1 LWNLRTFQVRI
12 SKRTSLTHAVL
23 EQIEAT
29 PGTGAEMTVMSHS
42 PSGTFNSGSFIQAQL
57 EEVHRLKVQADHLH
71 VECMEMKMVLVD
83 ASQLRARGLEAFYG
97 RGLKEHK
104 MNLAD
109 VHRIRADVLAVCEPS
124 CSLPSANKDEQSS
137 MLAVLA
143 IACADISIKW
153 VWWARV
159 CAPSLRSMPNVLGNL
174 DRPNEATP
182 GDEAERQ
189 RMRHNA
195 LWLFLTCRVLVLS
208 REGDEARAPPQA
220 LAELWLATK
229 TATPFGIRQCRPGH
243 ERCVSILVA
252 PATLT
257 PAEAQPGA
265 QHDVESTTGGEAA
278 PLALEAAAAGS
289 NDEQGAARAATVPT
303 SGFSLRVAIGGSPTP
318 KANRTDASPIVART
332 STAQVALESGSKL
345 SPDRRRMHEQLQAW
359 AARSLLE
366 AYLALRPQAGYALN
380 ENDDFERTGVLSQL
394 LLIDQHV
401 REAGATTASAE
412 KPPPP
417 VWPARSAAR
426 LHASAAGE
434 PADEAARLDQ
444 GIEEVQGLP
453 LAWHVAPDFGSPAP
467 SPTAIRRSTAT
478 HLRSALKGEKDG
490 DAFGGGR
497 GLIRKRRS
505 LSQGSQP
512 VQLAEEQLQD
522 MLKRSLEKLQSR
534 LPEVLTKDDWAQK
547 QLAMA
552 MVRLT
557 TTGEDSHVSPM
568 MKKLT
573 RAAAKV
579 MGMNRAARRED
590 ITSKKV
596 EMLQGMH
603 NSRAKGATFRDVR
616 ESLNEPAQAL
626 IRASVER
633 RQLLRQ
639 MQVLQE
645 HHALLA
651 DERRMAE
658 AITMHRRVRQLQA
671 VNEAAIQRGDDT
683 FADVTLEIEAIFKIA
698 SAPAAVAAQLAA
710 EHGGTVDGALG
721 AVGEALRAKEATLR
735 ELGRAYQEAQVATIE
750 AARQWNDATKD
761 YAKSKKE
768 EEEVMVEELELVCNA
783 QVTSWQRQ
791 LCEAEHTQL
800 EYLFARLES
809 SGENA
814 APHQVHESSPS
825 RLVAWNRAAAEQKAK
840 NAEMLNGLSTAHA
853 EVATAAAAFA
863 EAAESAKAAAQTVGQ
878 LKESF
883 ERISSFLSVR
893 PKGNAAQWDKWLI
906 ILLDAAD
913 AVRSAQ
919 EEYAPHVPKPSV
931 TPDSSLAATPT
942 ARGSKSGAGKRG
954 APVGIVSAREKR
966 MAAEKA
972 ALVKAHADMAALE
985 KAAAERAASE
995 RAQRAEKAGRAAAE
1009 RAKTGDSGS
1018 DDEVLHRAEKRYR
1031 QQLDHAVDEMA
1042 RLVRECRGVRQA
1054 WEVEMLAL
1062 AREEEALLD
1071 RFGVAPKPR
1080 AKSREEEPA
1089 LGIDFGIAPSSAP
1102 IFQWS
1107 ELERVQVDEEAE
1119 ELAPPAFSP
1128 AAEELPLPPVPAPT
1142 PAPPSRVP
1150 TPPPAPVLPPRKPR
1164 PKLPKYAPFSPQ
1176 ARAKDGFM
1184 ESTGSSSARLGVR
1197 DADSTWLESSLRVPT
1212 PLAGRHWLLRD
1223 LDTGSVPPH
1232 RRPKLRNE
1240 WSLHSPP
1247 RGPVVVNAFGGAV
1260 STAFSSYVGQWQPIS
1275 PRPLPP
1281 RPISTAPG
1289 GTRAGLGPQ
1298 PLPAGCWGSLAM
1310 RDPLLAPPLE
1320 SPRPLLAPL
1329 LAAERRPVDPEIQRS
1344 WW

>member
-1 LWNLRTFQVRI
+1 
-12 SKRTSLTHAVL
+12 
-23 EQIEAT
+23 
-29 PGTGAEMTVMSHS
+29 MTVINHS
-42 PSGTFNSGSFIQAQL
+42 PSGTFNAGSFIHTQL
-57 EEVHRLKVQADHLH
+57 EEVHRLKVQVDHLH
-71 VECMEMKMVLVD
+71 DECMETKMVLVD
-83 ASQLRARGLEAFYG
+83 ASQLRARGLEAFNG
-97 RGLKEHK
+97 RSLKEHK

-109 VHRIRADVLAVCEPS
+109 VHRKRADVLAVCEPS
-124 CSLPSANKDEQSS
+124 CSHPSSFKDEHSS

-143 IACADISIKW
+143 IASADISIKW

-174 DRPNEATP
+174 DRPSEATP
-182 GDEAERQ
+182 GDETERQ

-208 REGDEARAPPQA
+208 REGDEASAPPQA

-252 PATLT
+252 PAALT
-257 PAEAQPGA
+257 PAEAK
-265 QHDVESTTGGEAA
+265 HDVETGEAA

-289 NDEQGAARAATVPT
+289 NAKAT
-303 SGFSLRVAIGGSPTP
+303 
-318 KANRTDASPIVART
+318 RTDAPPIVART
-332 STAQVALESGSKL
+332 TTAQAALESGSEL

-359 AARSLLE
+359 AALSLLE

-426 LHASAAGE
+426 MDASAAGE
-434 PADEAARLDQ
+434 PTDVAARLDQ
-444 GIEEVQGLP
+444 GIEEVQGLL
-453 LAWHVAPDFGSPAP
+453 LAWHVAPDSGSPAP
-467 SPTAIRRSTAT
+467 SPTAIRRSKTT
-478 HLRSALKGEKDG
+478 HLRSGLKDENDG

-497 GLIRKRRS
+497 GLIRRRRS
-505 LSQGSQP
+505 QQPKPSSDEDERAIVGDEPAGQGSYP

-603 NSRAKGATFRDVR
+603 NSRARGASFRDVR

-651 DERRMAE
+651 DEGRKAE
-658 AITMHRRVRQLQA
+658 AVTMHRRVRQLQA
-671 VNEAAIQRGDDT
+671 VNEAAIQRSDDA
-683 FADVTLEIEAIFKIA
+683 FADVALEIEAIFKLA

-710 EHGGTVDGALG
+710 EHGGTADGALG

-735 ELGRAYQEAQVATIE
+735 ELGRAYQVAQVATIE
-750 AARQWNDATKD
+750 EGRQWTDATKD

-783 QVTSWQRQ
+783 QVASWQRQ
-791 LCEAEHTQL
+791 LCEAEHAQL
-800 EYLFARLES
+800 EYLFARLKKS
-809 SGENA
+809 SGDSA
-814 APHQVHESSPS
+814 TPHKVHESSPS
-825 RLVAWNRAAAEQKAK
+825 RLVVWNRAAAEQKAK
-840 NAEMLNGLSTAHA
+840 NAEILEGLSHAHA

-893 PKGNAAQWDKWLI
+893 PKSNAAQWDKWLI

-913 AVRSAQ
+913 AVRRAR
-919 EEYAPHVPKPSV
+919 EEYAPHAPKPSV
-931 TPDSSLAATPT
+931 SPDSSLAATPI
-942 ARGSKSGAGKRG
+942 AQGSKSGAGKRSV
-954 APVGIVSAREKR
+954 PVGIVSAREKR

-972 ALVKAHADMAALE
+972 ALEKAFADRVAAE

-1009 RAKTGDSGS
+1009 RAKTGESGS
-1018 DDEVLHRAEKRYR
+1018 DEEVLLRAEKRYR
-1031 QQLDHAVDEMA
+1031 HQLDHAVDEMA

-1054 WEVEMLAL
+1054 WESEMLAL

-1071 RFGVAPKPR
+1071 RFGVAPKPK
-1080 AKSREEEPA
+1080 ANSRGGEPA

-1102 IFQWS
+1102 LFQWS

-1119 ELAPPAFSP
+1119 ELAPASP
-1128 AAEELPLPPVPAPT
+1128 AAEEFPLPPVPAPT

-1197 DADSTWLESSLRVPT
+1197 DADTTWLESSLRMPT
-1212 PLAGRHWLLRD
+1212 LLAGRHWLLRD

-1232 RRPKLRNE
+1232 RRPKLRNV
-1240 WSLHSPP
+1240 WTLHSPP

-1260 STAFSSYVGQWQPIS
+1260 STAVSSYVGQWQPIS

-1281 RPISTAPG
+1281 RHISTAPG